1 MASSIHSTTQCR
13 LPLPPAQRANVIQND
28 LTSQG
33 QNCFPSS
40 GGTPLFSSSS
50 APTSPHPN
58 TDCLLL
64 LFKPLFFPCPTDSL
78 LHFFGSAGA
87 PSVPALRTT
96 GINRSNKGFL
106 KIIQLIEVKLLTY
119 ITGNCRESSN
129 SAEELLLKVLYCI
142 TMLCYS
148 V

>member
-1 MASSIHSTTQCR
+1 MGGGVFTLQRDAGAQGKLYKSFTHDLLITAAGFSVHGIINPQHNTM
-13 LPLPPAQRANVIQND
+13 LPPAQRANVIQND

-64 LFKPLFFPCPTDSL
+64 LFYPYFFHPSPTDSL
-78 LHFFGSAGA
+78 LQLFGSAGA
-87 PSVPALRTT
+87 LCVPVLRRT
-96 GINRSNKGFL
+96 GINRSNKCCCFF
-106 KIIQLIEVKLLTY
+106 KI
-119 ITGNCRESSN
+119 S
-129 SAEELLLKVLYCI
+129 
-142 TMLCYS
+142 
-148 V
+148 